1 MAWGYWSATTVSDRG
16 RSPRRNQ
23 SSATN
28 HSQSMAVSV
37 ENRQPASQAYTIT
50 VNSNNNSTT
59 APAQMAATEFEEIG
73 TPQHQLSRR
82 PSLDLGPQG
91 ALAGILC
98 AAHCSR
104 QGGTL
109 SAGNTLTRMGSRHTA
124 VDYAVPHHF
133 PYHHHAFIEYHHTQ
147 LSISDDD
154 SISDPGYA
162 TGSFTVQC
170 GA

>member
-23 SSATN
+23 NNTTN
-28 HSQSMAVSV
+28 HTQALPVTI
-37 ENRQPASQAYTIT
+37 ENRQPVTQAYTIA

-59 APAQMAATEFEEIG
+59 TTQVASEFEEVD
-73 TPQHQLSRR
+73 TPHHQLSRR

-104 QGGTL
+104 QSGGTL
-109 SAGNTLTRMGSRHTA
+109 SAGNTLTRVGSRHTA

-133 PYHHHAFIEYHHTQ
+133 PFHHHHAFIEYHHTQ

-162 TGSFTVQC
+162 TGTFAVQM
-170 GA
+170 